1 MFRISIFDKFIFKQV
16 LKATLVCLLL
26 FIIVWIA
33 PETLVKII
41 KKIFTHV
48 WTITE
53 GFKYL
58 VYELPKVLGKAIPVG
73 ILLGSLFT
81 FDKLSKDSELSILR
95 GIGLS
100 FNRIMAPVLVFS
112 LFLSFLCFYV
122 SDKMI
127 PYASKATGEG
137 ANFNK
142 HFVYIQKDER
152 QVPTRGI
159 IISNFMTSGIKNLI
173 ILNFSNEKY
182 DDAMTFKSIIFAPY
196 ALLKDNHWL
205 LPEAKEYKIN
215 KGGVYTD
222 IEDIKDYKILEGK
235 LANDVYMMILNST
248 KKERFFTTKELKE
261 YKDILKEQ
269 DFTDEYNFI
278 LTKYYQRFL
287 HPVTCILF
295 AAIGCLLGFS
305 PPRSQRLI
313 GFTVAVG
320 MIFAYYI
327 TLPFFDLMAQKGAMP
342 SFLAAAF
349 PIIAFTIS
357 IFMIKKVKDL

>member
-1 MFRISIFDKFIFKQV
+1 VLKISIFDRFIFKQV
-16 LKATLVCLLL
+16 FQATLVCLLL

-41 KKIFTHV
+41 KKIFNHS
-48 WTITE
+48 WTIVE
-53 GFKYL
+53 GVKYL
-58 VYELPKVLGKAIPVG
+58 IYELPKVLGKAIPVG
-73 ILLGSLFT
+73 IMLGSLFT

-100 FNRIMAPVLVFS
+100 FNRIMAPVLVLS
-112 LFLSFLCFYV
+112 LFLAVLCFYV
-122 SDKMI
+122 SDRMI

-137 ANFNK
+137 TNFNK
-142 HFVYIQKDER
+142 HFVYLQKDEN

-173 ILNFSNEKY
+173 VINFSNEKY
-182 DDAMTFKSIIFAPY
+182 DDAMTFKSIVFAPY
-196 ALLKDNHWL
+196 ALLKDNYWL

-215 KGGVYTD
+215 KGGIYTD
-222 IEDIKDYKILEGK
+222 IDNIKNYKILEGK
-235 LANDVYMMILNST
+235 LAKDVHTMILNST
-248 KKERFFTTKELKE
+248 KKDRYFTTKELRE
-261 YKDILKEQ
+261 YKDILKNQ

-278 LTKYYQRFL
+278 LTKYYQRYL
-287 HPVTCILF
+287 HPLTCILF

-313 GFTVAVG
+313 GFTIAVG

-327 TLPFFDLMAQKGAMP
+327 TLPFFDLMAQKSVMP

-349 PIIAFTIS
+349 PIIVFLIS
-357 IFMIKKVKDL
+357 IFFIKKVKDL